1 MAILMQSLL
10 FEPPR
15 FDRGQ
20 SVRVRINHTCEDA
33 RVVCVNS
40 IGLVVSPNKHPHSR
54 IMIHYPWKVVA
65 V

>member
-1 MAILMQSLL
+1 MADMQSLL

-33 RVVCVNS
+33 NVVCINS
-40 IGLVVSPNKHPHSR
+40 MGVVVAPYRHPNTR
-54 IMIHYPWKVVA
+54 IMIHYPWKIVGV
-65 V
+65 